1 MSNSGPRLQQSFPA
15 KPVALLRSPS
25 EHETFSFT
33 YDNLYKCLYQ
43 RNESEDDDQ
52 TTPGNLNA
60 CTERKGNNLDKMGH
74 GYNWGSD
81 LLRTTALMQKC

>member
-1 MSNSGPRLQQSFPA
+1 MSNTGPRLQQSFPI

-43 RNESEDDDQ
+43 RNESEDQ
-52 TTPGNLNA
+52 TTPGNLND
-60 CTERKGNNLDKMGH
+60 CTERKGNNLDIIGY
-74 GYNWGSD
+74 GYNWGTD
-81 LLRTTALMQKC
+81 LKLRIK

>member
-25 EHETFSFT
+25 QHETFSFT

-43 RNESEDDDQ
+43 RTESEQ
-52 TTPGNLNA
+52 QATPGNLNA
-60 CTERKGNNLDKMGH
+60 CSERKGKNLDIMGYV
-74 GYNWGSD
+74 YNWSTGPGCS
-81 LLRTTALMQKC
+81 KGG